1 MPMMFYIPLE
11 QPLGSIVYEPPKNII
26 LFIASQAAP
35 SLVPRP
41 FIGETAW
48 QLTRVQ
54 TVYGYDVKE
63 ITAPPVQAMN
73 IG

>member
-1 MPMMFYIPLE
+1 MGDFLY
-11 QPLGSIVYEPPKNII
+11 NIFNYARMSD
-26 LFIASQAAP
+26 LLLCSYDT
-35 SLVPRP
+35 STNLKRSV
-41 FIGETAW
+41 GETAW

-54 TVYGYDVKE
+54 TVYGYDVIK

>member
-1 MPMMFYIPLE
+1 MGANGGCCSGKFGGA
-11 QPLGSIVYEPPKNII
+11 GSGTGGDDGK
-26 LFIASQAAP
+26 FGA

-41 FIGETAW
+41 FVGETAW

>member
-1 MPMMFYIPLE
+1 MDRGDSELS
-11 QPLGSIVYEPPKNII
+11 LS
-26 LFIASQAAP
+26 LIADYTRQMRICVT

-41 FIGETAW
+41 FVGETAW

-54 TVYGYDVKE
+54 TVYGYDVKK

>member
-1 MPMMFYIPLE
+1 MLQTRTYCTELT
-11 QPLGSIVYEPPKNII
+11 
-26 LFIASQAAP
+26 

-41 FIGETAW
+41 FVGETAW

>member
-1 MPMMFYIPLE
+1 MRLMVTLR
-11 QPLGSIVYEPPKNII
+11 
-26 LFIASQAAP
+26 SQLTTLLLYKLAVQSHFLA

-41 FIGETAW
+41 LVGEPAW

-54 TVYGYDVKE
+54 TVNGYDVKK
-63 ITAPPVQAMN
+63 ITAALVQTMN